1 MESLKRIVESPA
13 VVVPEFTLDRYQ
25 EAVLEQLHLEFFLAS
40 CRVII
45 TPDFGHIE
53 TGDALD
59 SEIEEVEDLLAQQR
73 RALTRWRRYIVC
85 NLALYSAL
93 LETNSYY
100 LDMND
105 NLLICRFVS
114 WRHDPDQLII
124 KLYTI
129 AEDDLPDHYADKL
142 YLGRDQISL
151 QSLKRPHFG
160 LENIRRS
167 VIEQFDKLGGRIAK
181 LVPEGEDRESYHIWL
196 ADMSETIDELSRET
210 DELQGAFPAEVFMHD
225 LKTDTLLDASS
236 HFRSIKHVLIEL
248 EASARELERLLRD
261 NGHDKAAG
269 YTTKFAKD
277 IVNDINFLMC
287 KVNGR
292 ISNVVNQIDALAFF
306 HHPTES

>member
-1 MESLKRIVESPA
+1 MENLKRIADASNLVI
-13 VVVPEFTLDRYQ
+13 PEFTLDRYQ
-25 EAVLEQLHLEFFLAS
+25 ESVLEQLHLEFFLAS

-45 TPDFGHIE
+45 TPELGHFE

-59 SEIEEVEDLLAQQR
+59 AEIEEVEDLLAERR
-73 RALTRWRRYIVC
+73 RAIKRWRRYIVC

-100 LDMND
+100 LNMNN
-105 NLLICRFVS
+105 NLLISRFVS
-114 WRHDPDQLII
+114 WHHDPDQLII
-124 KLYTI
+124 KLYTL

-151 QSLKRPHFG
+151 NSLARPHFG

-167 VIEQFDKLGGRIAK
+167 VIEQYAK
-181 LVPEGEDRESYHIWL
+181 LEERIDRLVPSSEDRESYHIWL
-196 ADMSETIDELSRET
+196 TDMSETIEELSRET
-210 DELQGAFPAEVFMHD
+210 DELQEAFPAEVFTHD
-225 LKTDTLLDASS
+225 LQTDTLLDASS
-236 HFRSIKHVLIEL
+236 RFRSIKHVLIEL

-277 IVNDINFLMC
+277 LVNDINFLMC

-306 HHPTES
+306 HHPTAG